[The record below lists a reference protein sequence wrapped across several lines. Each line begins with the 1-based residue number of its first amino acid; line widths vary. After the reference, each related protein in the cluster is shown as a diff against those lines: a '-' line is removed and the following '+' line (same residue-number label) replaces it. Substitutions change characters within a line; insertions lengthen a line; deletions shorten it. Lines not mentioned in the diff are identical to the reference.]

1 MAYYVGFDIG
11 GTAVKYGLVNETGE
25 ILEKGSFVTTPNDGE
40 QLIAN
45 MAKQVAAYQEKYAI
59 LSVGVSVP
67 GIVRKDG
74 YMITAGAV
82 TSFFAINL
90 KTVCEAA
97 FQLPVIVQ
105 NDANCVALAE
115 QWIGN
120 AQGVENYIVI
130 SLGTAV
136 GCGIVINNAIYQG
149 AHGVAGEVGWTMQ
162 QPLDYTQDLEAGS
175 WNFTSGVVLGLYN
188 RYQQATGKE
197 VTDARVILDLVRQGD
212 EMATKVMDRYYEDVA
227 KGLLNLVC
235 AFDPEVILLGGGISA
250 NDEFL
255 GCLSERIDKIKQHH
269 KSLNHLAGVTVA
281 EIKPCLLRND
291 AGLIGAVY
299 QAKQIVG

>member
-1 MAYYVGFDIG
+1 MTYYVGFDIG
-11 GTAVKYGLVNETGE
+11 GTAVKYGLVNETGK
-25 ILEKGSFVTTPNDGE
+25 IIEKGSFATTPNDGE

-82 TSFFAINL
+82 TAFFEINL
-90 KTVCEAA
+90 KTVCEIA
-97 FQLPVIVQ
+97 FQLPVVVQ
-105 NDANCVALAE
+105 NDANCAALAE

-136 GCGIVINNAIYQG
+136 GCGIIINNAIYQG
-149 AHGVAGEVGWTMQ
+149 AHGAAGEVGWTMQ
-162 QPLDYTQDLEAGS
+162 QPLDYTQDLETGS

-188 RYQQATGKE
+188 RYQ
-197 VTDARVILDLVRQGD
+197 
-212 EMATKVMDRYYEDVA
+212 
-227 KGLLNLVC
+227 
-235 AFDPEVILLGGGISA
+235 
-250 NDEFL
+250 
-255 GCLSERIDKIKQHH
+255 
-269 KSLNHLAGVTVA
+269 
-281 EIKPCLLRND
+281 
-291 AGLIGAVY
+291 
-299 QAKQIVG
+299 

>member
-11 GTAVKYGLVNETGE
+11 GTTVKYGLVNETGE

-74 YMITAGAV
+74 YMINAGAV

-149 AHGVAGEVGWTMQ
+149 GTRC
-162 QPLDYTQDLEAGS
+162 S
-175 WNFTSGVVLGLYN
+175 W
-188 RYQQATGKE
+188 
-197 VTDARVILDLVRQGD
+197 
-212 EMATKVMDRYYEDVA
+212 
-227 KGLLNLVC
+227 
-235 AFDPEVILLGGGISA
+235 
-250 NDEFL
+250 
-255 GCLSERIDKIKQHH
+255 
-269 KSLNHLAGVTVA
+269 
-281 EIKPCLLRND
+281 
-291 AGLIGAVY
+291 
-299 QAKQIVG
+299 

>member
-1 MAYYVGFDIG
+1 MTYYVGFDIG

-25 ILEKGSFVTTPNDGE
+25 IIEKGSFATTPNDGE
-40 QLIAN
+40 LLIAN
-45 MAKQVAAYQEKYAI
+45 MAKQVAAYQKKYAI

-74 YMITAGAV
+74 YMISAGAV
-82 TSFFAINL
+82 TAFFDINL
-90 KTVCEAA
+90 KTVCETA
-97 FQLPVIVQ
+97 FQLPVVVQ
-105 NDANCVALAE
+105 NDANCAAMAE

-136 GCGIVINNAIYQG
+136 GCGIIINNAIYQG
-149 AHGVAGEVGWTMQ
+149 AHGAAGEVGWTMQ
-162 QPLDYTQDLEAGS
+162 QPLDYTHDLEAGS

-197 VTDARVILDLVRQGD
+197 VTDARVILELVRQGD

-255 GCLSERIDKIKQHH
+255 GHLSERIDKIKQHH
-269 KSLNHLAGVTVA
+269 KSLNHLTGVTVA